1 MTNFSDFLSDNINQ
15 LIGLI
20 GTHITLTVT
29 AVVIAI
35 LVGVPLG
42 IFIASQKGVDKP
54 ILGFTNIMQAIPSL
68 AALGLLVPIIGIG
81 APPAILMVV
90 LYSLLPIVRNTYTGI
105 KGVNPQMIEAAHGI
119 GMTKMQV
126 LFKIKFPVAL
136 PVIMSG
142 VRISSVTAVG
152 LMTIASYI
160 GAGGLGNFII
170 SGIQMN
176 NVYMMLSAAIPACI
190 LALSMDFL
198 MNKVEKAVTPISMS
212 MKPSEITP
220 KTIEKQRGKKRTTL
234 AVTGAVVFLLLG
246 SLILPLVT
254 PSAEPIVVGSKP
266 VPESQILG
274 NIIAELIEQNTDLE
288 VERQLSFGMSTAIY
302 EGLERGDVDIY
313 PEYSG
318 SLYAEIFGQVFV
330 PGTPPEQV
338 AQDVRDLLA
347 DEGYLYSQE
356 YGLNNRYT
364 LGMLPETAEKY
375 RIETISDLAA
385 LDKEFVLSCSE
396 IFPHRADGAPAL
408 ETVYGLEF
416 AEFLQFQGVLMYE
429 ALISGEVEIMT
440 PYSTDAMTKKYN
452 ITILE
457 DDLSAFSHYTMS
469 SVFGP
474 RVIEEYPEVIE
485 VLKVLE
491 DGISDE
497 EMMDMNYKAVVDG
510 VTPEN
515 VAKEFII
522 EKGWVAPY

>member
-1 MTNFSDFLSDNINQ
+1 MTNFIEFLGANMSELSI
-15 LIGLI
+15 LIS
-20 GTHITLTVT
+20 THITLTIT
-29 AVVIAI
+29 AVCIAI
-35 LVGVPLG
+35 LAGVPLG
-42 IFIASQKGVDKP
+42 VLIASQKGLDRPV
-54 ILGFTNIMQAIPSL
+54 LGFTNIMQAIPSL
-68 AALGLLVPIIGIG
+68 AALGLLVPLIGIG

-126 LFKIKFPVAL
+126 LLKIKFPVAL

-190 LALSMDFL
+190 LALSMDFF

-212 MKPSEITP
+212 MKASEITP
-220 KTIEKQRGKKRTTL
+220 KTIEKQRSKKFRTL
-234 AVTGAVVFLLLG
+234 AVTGSIVVVLLG
-246 SLILPLVT
+246 SLIVPMIT
-254 PSAEPIVVGSKP
+254 PKTNPIVVSCKP
-266 VPESQILG
+266 VTESYILG
-274 NIIAELIEQNTDLE
+274 NIIAELIEQKTDIE
-288 VERQLSFGMSTAIY
+288 VDRQFGLGMSTAVY
-302 EGLERGDVDIY
+302 EGISRGDIDIY

-318 SLYAEIFGQVFV
+318 SLYAEIFGKTFV
-330 PGTPPEQV
+330 PGTASEEV
-338 AQDVRDLLA
+338 AQEVRDLLA
-347 DEGYLYSQE
+347 AEGITYSQE

-375 RIETISDLAA
+375 GIETISDLAA
-385 LDKEFVLSCSE
+385 MDKQFVLACSE
-396 IFPHRADGAPAL
+396 IFPHREDGAPAL
-408 ETVYGLEF
+408 EAVYGLQF

-429 ALISGEVEIMT
+429 ALISEEVEIMT
-440 PYSTDAMTKKYN
+440 PYSTDAMAKQYDL
-452 ITILE
+452 TILE
-457 DDLSAFSHYTMS
+457 DDKSAFSHYSMA
-469 SVFGP
+469 SVMGK
-474 RVIEEYPEVIE
+474 RIIDDYPEAVE
-485 VLKVLE
+485 ALKVLE
-491 DGISDE
+491 GGISDE

-510 VTPEN
+510 ETPRD

-522 EKGWVAPY
+522 EKGWVEPY